1 MNPHAHKPLQE
12 YDAQTRTAGL
22 LGASD
27 GGRTAIVSSRK
38 IVVAAVVGNL
48 LEFFDF
54 TVYSYFALTIGKLFF
69 PSQDAVTST
78 LLSFAAFAVGFLMRP
93 LGGIIIGRYAD
104 RAGRRAAL
112 TLTIALMALGA
123 AIIGC
128 APTYAQIG
136 IAAPVLIVLA
146 RLTQGFA
153 QGGEFGAATATL
165 LETGDDRSRGFRA
178 SWQLASQGAAALLG
192 SSTAA
197 LLAYFLDDAQLHSWG
212 WRIPFLMGTLI
223 APVGIYLRRHI
234 VEEPS
239 RGDASPRSWSATNV
253 RNWFLV
259 IFAIMGMTVATYL
272 LMYYLPTYCI
282 QYLKLPPKLSM
293 LVGVGAALTSLV
305 MCPIY
310 GAWSDRL
317 GRRKP
322 LIVIGRIALL
332 VLIYPAF
339 WGMNHFP
346 TLPAVLAMMLLLM
359 LCYTMGSAPS
369 YALMP
374 ESFPKAIRAG
384 FMSSAYAI
392 SVSLF
397 GGTAQLVAG
406 WLIRISGNVMAPAW
420 YMMACVVIS
429 LVAVS
434 LFEETGG
441 KALKG

>member
-1 MNPHAHKPLQE
+1 MQPHKNNPLQHAAE
-12 YDAQTRTAGL
+12 TMAVGAGAVSV
-22 LGASD
+22 LGA
-27 GGRTAIVSSRK
+27 APAPAASSRK
-38 IVVAAVVGNL
+38 VVVAAVIGNL

-69 PSQDAVTST
+69 PADDPVTSS
-78 LLSFAAFAVGFLMRP
+78 LLAFAVFAVGFVMRP
-93 LGGIIIGRYAD
+93 LGGIVIGRYAD

-112 TLTIALMALGA
+112 TLTIVLMALGA

-136 IAAPVLIVLA
+136 LAAPALIVFA
-146 RLTQGFA
+146 RLMQGFA

-165 LETGDDRSRGFRA
+165 LETGADRNRGFRA

-192 SSTAA
+192 SGTAA
-197 LLAYFLDDAQLHSWG
+197 ALAYLLDDAQLHTWG
-212 WRIPFLMGTLI
+212 WRVPFLMGTLI

-234 VEEPS
+234 VEEPQVA
-239 RGDASPRSWSATNV
+239 GTGARSWRAVDV

-259 IFAIMGMTVATYL
+259 IFSIMGMTVASYL

-282 QYLKLPPKLSM
+282 QYLKLPAKLSM
-293 LVGVGAALTSLV
+293 LVGVGASAVSLI
-305 MCPIY
+305 MCPLY
-310 GAWSDRL
+310 GAWSDRM

-322 LIVIGRIALL
+322 LTVAGRVALL
-332 VLIYPAF
+332 LLIYPAF
-339 WGMNHFP
+339 WWMTHFP
-346 TLPAVLAMMLLLM
+346 TLPAVLAMMLVLM
-359 LCYTMGSAPS
+359 LCYTMGSAPA

-374 ESFPKAIRAG
+374 ESFPKAIRAS

-392 SVSLF
+392 AVSLF

-406 WLIRISGNVMAPAW
+406 WLIRVTGSVMAPAW

-441 KALKG
+441 KALQ